1 MNASD
6 PRSLGASGVT
16 VTALGLG
23 CAPLGNLFSPVT
35 DEDAAS
41 TVAAAWDVGVRLF
54 DTAPLYGSGLS
65 ELRLG
70 AGLAGRQG
78 ATVASKVGRLLD
90 DDLSPD
96 PIFVDVPDRGPR
108 FDYSAAGV
116 EASLTSSLE
125 RLGIDRLDVC
135 WVHDPDD
142 HEAAAT
148 TQAFPA
154 LRALQRDGRVGAIG
168 AGMNQAEMLTR
179 FVRAGLVD
187 AVLIAGQYNLLD
199 QHAADELLPAS
210 AAAGTGVVVGGV
222 YGSGLLADPW
232 GDHVHYRYG
241 QAPPAITQRA
251 RAMHR
256 VCEQHGVPLLAP
268 AIQFPLRH
276 PAVSSVVVGARSA
289 DEVRANVSAFETT
302 VPDELWADLVSEG
315 LLDEAVV
322 YPS

>member
-1 MNASD
+1 MKASA
-6 PRSLGASGVT
+6 PRSLGASGLT

-35 DEDAAS
+35 DDAANA
-41 TVAAAWDVGVRLF
+41 TIAAAWDAGIRVF

-78 ATVASKVGRLLD
+78 ATVASKVGRVLD
-90 DDLSPD
+90 DALPPD
-96 PIFVDVPDRGPR
+96 PIFIDVPGRGPR

-116 EASLTSSLE
+116 EASLNSSLE
-125 RLGIDRLDVC
+125 RLGIDRLDIC

-142 HEAAAT
+142 HESAAT
-148 TQAFPA
+148 TQTIPA
-154 LRALQRDGRVGAIG
+154 LRALQHDGRVGVIG

-199 QHAADELLPAS
+199 QHATDELLPAS

-232 GDHVHYRYG
+232 GAELHYRYG
-241 QAPPAITQRA
+241 EAPPAVVQRA

-256 VCEQHGVPLLAP
+256 VCEKHGVPLLAA

-276 PAVSSVVVGARSA
+276 PAVSSIVVGARSA
-289 DEVRANVSAFETT
+289 DEVRANVTAFETT
-302 VPDELWADLVSEG
+302 VPDELWAELVRDG
-315 LLDEAVV
+315 LLDEDTVHR
-322 YPS
+322 S